1 MKELLLSLSFI
12 ILLSGCGENAIV
24 NIYDKNI
31 TDGKIKCLRLDIQ
44 PPNSEVEKFMQTLY
58 KGFDNSC
65 PYRLSI
71 SYKGQIHCNATTNV
85 ARKVNSNFPSA
96 YLRMDIYQGIKAEY
110 SYYIDLT
117 SPPTRSDLERGFDR
131 IKKDLSLSM

>member
-1 MKELLLSLSFI
+1 MRERLIVLI
-12 ILLSGCGENAIV
+12 AMILLSGCGDNAIV

-31 TDGKIKCLRLDIQ
+31 TNRKIECLRLDIQ
-44 PPNSEVEKFMQTLY
+44 PPNSGVEKFMHTLY
-58 KGFDNSC
+58 KGFDDSC

-71 SYKGQIHCNATTNV
+71 LYKGQIHCNATTNV
-85 ARKVNSNFPSA
+85 VKKVNSNFPSA

-131 IKKDLSLSM
+131 ISKDLGLSM